1 MHSIHKYS
9 LCFQPNDQII
19 ETVKLMKLKL
29 AEEIGWYNSK
39 NSLAHLTIVEFHASE
54 TEIKRVKQQVE
65 RCCNRFVPTDV
76 ILNDFDTYPN
86 GAFFLT
92 VDTNAKIIL
101 QDYVKQLLE
110 ILQVKV
116 ITKSY
121 DAHLSIARK
130 LDAQKIEKA
139 YQLFGKQHLEFL
151 CNHIALRKFNLERRQ
166 YDIIDTFMFLSQ
178 PDDRPIQMEL
188 F

>member
-1 MHSIHKYS
+1 MHSIQKYS
-9 LCFQPNDQII
+9 LCFQPNDIII
-19 ETVKLMKLKL
+19 EIVRQMKLRL
-29 AEEIGWYNSK
+29 ADEIGWYNSK
-39 NSLAHLTIVEFHASE
+39 NSLAHLTIAEFHA
-54 TEIKRVKQQVE
+54 TELEITRVKQQIE
-65 RCCNRFVPTDV
+65 RCCNRFKPTEV
-76 ILNDFDTYPN
+76 LLNDFGTYPN

-92 VDTNAKIIL
+92 VAPNSKEIL

-110 ILQVKV
+110 LLKIKI

-130 LDAQKIEKA
+130 LETQKIEKA
-139 YQLFGKQHLEFL
+139 YQLFDKPNLQFT

-166 YDIIDTFMFLSQ
+166 YDIINTFPFLSQ
-178 PDDRPIQMEL
+178 PDDRPVQMEL